1 MHKWQPRRDA
11 VSVDGG
17 WFGSLLISNRGKS
30 KEMES
35 DDDDMAAA
43 SFFCYVS
50 RSLVMG
56 LVACLGAFGTVG
68 LIS

>member
-1 MHKWQPRRDA
+1 MAQKY
-11 VSVDGG
+11 
-17 WFGSLLISNRGKS
+17 
-30 KEMES
+30 

-43 SFFCYVS
+43 SFSCYVS

-56 LVACLGAFGTVG
+56 LAACLGAFGTVG